1 MATFQASATAPDC
14 SYNESAEM
22 PDAHFAAILAAARK
36 RFGQVPVIVDGV
48 AQKDAGGFPVV
59 RDMTNEET
67 VKRMLGAF
75 LLGWA
80 NNAKDDAREA
90 ALAQINVQAPDWTVL

>member
-1 MATFQASATAPDC
+1 MATFQASATAPNC
-14 SYNESAEM
+14 AYNESAEM
-22 PDAHFAAILAAARK
+22 PDAAFDAILAAARK
-36 RFGQVPVIVDGV
+36 RFGQVNDGGLVDGV
-48 AQKDAGGFPVV
+48 QAK
-59 RDMTNEET
+59 RDMTAEET

-90 ALAQINVQAPDWTVL
+90 ALAQINVAAPDWTVLPPAV